1 MPTESIT
8 VTEFIIGAENV
19 SARARMDYKNSII
32 FNQILGSRLAN
43 VLLIEQKNMSTNQIL
58 QKYSILFSLSS
69 VGNFKINKKG
79 RLFNHMYARNTTF
92 KGIRNNIRL

>member
-19 SARARMDYKNSII
+19 SARARMDYKN
-32 FNQILGSRLAN
+32 SRLAN

>member
-19 SARARMDYKNSII
+19 SARARMDYKNS
-32 FNQILGSRLAN
+32 RLAN

-58 QKYSILFSLSS
+58 QKYSILFSLFS
-69 VGNFKINKKG
+69 VGNFRINKKG